1 MNTKHSFW
9 NRLFAALLLAV
20 MLVTQTT
27 TAFAVE
33 DSPEPT
39 EPSMVQAQ
47 DSDTGTEEA
56 GEGVLIPLKAEA
68 CQRGQKQPYRQFPVW
83 KNCFRQSN
91 RRKPGPPSG
100 LDVKSSARMERFLVT
115 HTSGLHFREQP
126 RKAISAPIPRM
137 ELEM

>member
-39 EPSMVQAQ
+39 EPSTVQAQ

-56 GEGVLIPLKAEA
+56 GEGILIPLKMKDR
-68 CQRGQKQPYRQFPVW
+68 QRGQKRPCRRFPAW

-91 RRKPGPPSG
+91 GQKPGPLLE

-115 HTSGLHFREQP
+115 HTSGLHFGERP
-126 RKAISAPIPRM
+126 LKAISAPIPRM
-137 ELEM
+137 EPEM

>member
-47 DSDTGTEEA
+47 KKPGK
-56 GEGVLIPLKAEA
+56 VLIPLKAEA

>member
-20 MLVTQTT
+20 MLVTQAT
-27 TAFAVE
+27 TAVAVE

-47 DSDTGTEEA
+47 DSDTSTEEA
-56 GEGVLIPLKAEA
+56 LIPLKVEA
-68 CQRGQKQPYRQFPVW
+68 CQRGQKRPYRQFPVW